1 MKNAA
6 QFLKEV
12 RTELSRVEW
21 PTWNEFV
28 GATIVV
34 LMVVLFFALFLGSVD
49 RILSLLIKQIFTY
62 SL

>member
-12 RTELSRVEW
+12 RTELARVEW

-34 LMVVLFFALFLGSVD
+34 LMVVFFFALFLGSVD

>member
-1 MKNAA
+1 MKNAT

-12 RTELSRVEW
+12 KIELSRVEW

-34 LMVVLFFALFLGSVD
+34 LVVVLFFALFLGAID